1 MSHFTTDVCACLC
14 FCVMAR
20 GSPQRI
26 ERGSSCS
33 VSDSSVFGCV
43 PVTLFSVC
51 ALRAIYN
58 ADFFFLFCVFMTLKC
73 FRSSNESDKI
83 LTAYHKKI

>member
-1 MSHFTTDVCACLC
+1 MSDFTTDVCACLF
-14 FCVMAR
+14 FCVMGQ

-26 ERGSSCS
+26 KRGSSGS

-51 ALRAIYN
+51 ALLGIYN
-58 ADFFFLFCVFMTLKC
+58 ADFFFFFLCICDT
-73 FRSSNESDKI
+73 
-83 LTAYHKKI
+83 